1 MNQNGWQMRLI
12 QLLAVPGLLLA
23 YYLLLFHN
31 GDLVAGCSSSGWDD
45 CGLVSGPD
53 GRFSAIGPVPVAL
66 IGLLGYA
73 FIFLLTWLRDWLPA
87 LENVLHEVMV
97 GVIGLAFLFSL
108 GLTGLELF
116 VLHAICRYCVVS
128 AVIITI
134 MFGLAISFLR
144 QANQGAA

>member
-66 IGLLGYA
+66 IGLLAPTMLAGPGCCAIGHY
-73 FIFLLTWLRDWLPA
+73 LPLPRSKRSGRPVVV
-87 LENVLHEVMV
+87 LE
-97 GVIGLAFLFSL
+97 
-108 GLTGLELF
+108 
-116 VLHAICRYCVVS
+116 
-128 AVIITI
+128 
-134 MFGLAISFLR
+134 
-144 QANQGAA
+144 